1 MNKVIIAIV
10 LMCSLIACT
19 MDDVTFDDELSL
31 RVLTLDSAVSITGN
45 SAVIGG
51 KLIASDSHSIVKYGV
66 CYSLYKNIKPESDS
80 TITITVNEMVKTS
93 FLIPVE
99 NLKDE
104 TIYYA
109 KVFVSDSNNTV
120 YGKEITF
127 KTAKAGGVN
136 VPALTTD
143 SVVDI
148 TPEGAVVYG
157 NVVAHGGAGVYERG
171 VCVSTSP
178 NPTVENTVY
187 KSTSTG
193 IGVFN
198 ALLSGLINQTKYYV
212 RAYAKNSVGI
222 SYGEEMSFVA
232 RVVMKLSKVKLTS
245 KRASQIDFTT
255 ATIHVQITDNGGE
268 DPVEIGAYVGTSATS
283 LNSKFTTT
291 LNSVDGEG
299 RFSLTL
305 TNLEQ
310 NTTYYARGFAK
321 NSEGESLTTEIAR
334 FHTAISHEGFK
345 YMVLDTIITIRINN
359 EVVQLEFLD
368 RNIGSP
374 KVAEGV
380 ADYLAYGYLY
390 QFGRR
395 SDGHQVINWTSATSG
410 TLNLPAADNANA
422 PVDRTTADNSPF
434 YKGGAAENVHD
445 WVKAPAMAST
455 NPLLNY
461 YWSAV
466 KEDPNYSTGG
476 TNNPCPPGFRLPTA
490 AELSELN
497 KIITKREDAYNLLKL
512 PSAGY
517 IGADGV
523 FKAQGATGGV
533 YIWGADIGTATAVAT
548 NKTVNYGAYSLF
560 TSGRAVRGME
570 KSCAL
575 TIRAVRIVK

>member
-1 MNKVIIAIV
+1 M
-10 LMCSLIACT
+10 ACT
-19 MDDVTFDDELSL
+19 PDDVTLDEELIL
-31 RVLTLDSAVSITGN
+31 RVLTLDSAVSITDN

-51 KLIASDSHSIVKYGV
+51 KLITSGSHTIVKYGV
-66 CYSLYKNIKPESDS
+66 CYSLYKNVNPDSDS
-80 TITITVNEMVKTS
+80 TITITVDEMVKTS
-93 FLIPVE
+93 FLIPVD
-99 NLKDE
+99 NLQEE
-104 TIYYA
+104 TVYYA
-109 KVFVSDSNNTV
+109 KVFVSDSLQTIF
-120 YGKEITF
+120 GQEISF

-148 TPEGAVVYG
+148 TPEGAIVYG

-171 VCVSTSP
+171 VCVGTSP
-178 NPTVENTVY
+178 KPTIENTVY
-187 KSTSTG
+187 KSASTG

-198 ALLSGLINQTKYYV
+198 AVLSGLINQTKYYV
-212 RAYAKNSVGI
+212 RAYAKNAAGV

-232 RVVMKLSKVKLTS
+232 RVVMKLPKLKLTS

-268 DPVEIGAYVGTSATS
+268 DPVEIGAYVGTNATS
-283 LNSKFTTT
+283 LDSKFTTT

-321 NSEGESLTTEIAR
+321 NSEGESLTTEVAR

-345 YMVLDTIITIRINN
+345 YMVLDTIITISINN
-359 EVVQLEFLD
+359 EVVLLEFLD

-374 KVAEGV
+374 KVAESV

-395 SDGHQVINWTSATSG
+395 SDGHQIINWTSATTG
-410 TLNLPAADNANA
+410 TLNLPAEDNANA
-422 PVDRTTADNSPF
+422 PMDRTTADNSPF
-434 YKGGAAENVHD
+434 YKGGGADNVQD
-445 WVKAPAMAST
+445 WVKAPSMASI
-455 NPLLNY
+455 NPTLNY
-461 YWSAV
+461 YWAAV
-466 KEDPNYSTGG
+466 KEDPNYATGG

-490 AELSELN
+490 AELSELT

-512 PSAGY
+512 PTAGY
-517 IGADGV
+517 IAADGV
-523 FKAQGATGGV
+523 FKAQGSTGGV
-533 YIWGADIGTATAVAT
+533 YIWGADVGTATAVAT
-548 NKTVNYGAYSLF
+548 NKTVNHGAYSLY
-560 TSGRAVRGME
+560 TTGRAVRGIE
-570 KSCAL
+570 KACAL
-575 TIRAVRIVK
+575 TIRAVRTVK